1 MPMSSESPLS
11 IAFAVFDGFS
21 NMVLASAM
29 EPLRAACALS
39 GRPLFEWKVL
49 TLDGDPV
56 RSSSG
61 LLLRAD
67 AALADAPLVDL
78 LVVIAGYGAR
88 AQAADPALRFAMQT
102 AVRPADIVAGLDMGP
117 WILAACGA
125 LNGRRAT
132 VHWQEVDAFAE
143 TFLDVEVAD
152 ESNVVDRDRWS
163 AGNATSAMA
172 LILDVIRKA
181 GGDVLAYDVSTLFV
195 FDPAETRMAAS
206 GTLSVPLSRAL
217 RAMLRSIEEPAPLA
231 RIAERAGVSLKTL
244 ERTFQRELG
253 VTAGRYYTS
262 VRLSHA
268 QNLAVETE
276 IPAYLIA
283 ARCGF
288 SSAATLGRAFR
299 AAYGQTLTKFRRASR
314 N

>member
-1 MPMSSESPLS
+1 MTSERPTS
-11 IAFAVFDGFS
+11 IAFVVFDGFS

-29 EPLRAACALS
+29 EPLRAACSLS
-39 GRPLFEWKVL
+39 GRSLFEWQVL
-49 TLDGDPV
+49 TLDGEPA

-61 LLLRAD
+61 LVLRAD
-67 AALADAPLVDL
+67 AALVDVPSVDM

-88 AQAADPALRFAMQT
+88 AQASDPTLRFALQT
-102 AVRPADIVAGLDMGP
+102 AVRQADVVAGLDMGP

-125 LNGRRAT
+125 FAGRRAT
-132 VHWQEVDAFAE
+132 VHWQELDAFAE
-143 TFLDVEVAD
+143 TFLDVEVVD
-152 ESNVVDRDRWS
+152 ESKVVDRDRWS
-163 AGNATSAMA
+163 AGSANSAMA

-181 GGDVLAYDVSTLFV
+181 GDDVLAYDVSTLFV
-195 FDPAETRMAAS
+195 FDPAETRKAAS
-206 GTLSVPLSRAL
+206 GTLSAPLSRAF
-217 RAMLRSIEEPAPLA
+217 RIMLRNIEEPLPLGK
-231 RIAERAGVSLKTL
+231 IAERAGVSLKTL
-244 ERTFQRELG
+244 ERLFQRELG

-262 VRLSHA
+262 VRLAHA

-299 AAYGQTLTKFRRASR
+299 AAYGQTLTELRRASR
-314 N
+314 S